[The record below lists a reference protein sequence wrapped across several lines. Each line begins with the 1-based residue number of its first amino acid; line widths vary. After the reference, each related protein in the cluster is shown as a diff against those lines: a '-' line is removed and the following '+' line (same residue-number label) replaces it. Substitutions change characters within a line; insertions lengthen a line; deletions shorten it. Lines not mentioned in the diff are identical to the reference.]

1 LRRVL
6 YIDVYKVLEEISSE
20 NSSFSEV
27 SDVIM
32 ARSSTRLLTVDNVI
46 ADIVAQRDSEN
57 ELMEDILDGQD
68 SENDHAGPVHDGQG
82 PATDIVSL

>member
-1 LRRVL
+1 MF
-6 YIDVYKVLEEISSE
+6 KVFEEISSE

-32 ARSSTRLLTVDNVI
+32 ARSTRLLTVDSVV
-46 ADIVAQRDSEN
+46 ADIAAQRDSEN
-57 ELMEDILDGQD
+57 EFMEDILDGQD

-82 PATDIVSL
+82 PATNNESIITC

>member
-1 LRRVL
+1 
-6 YIDVYKVLEEISSE
+6 VYKVFGETSSE

-32 ARSSTRLLTVDNVI
+32 ARISTRLLTVDNVV
-46 ADIVAQRDSEN
+46 ADIVAQRDSET
-57 ELMEDILDGQD
+57 EFMEDILDGQD

-82 PATDIVSL
+82 PATDIESL